1 MRTAFSLP
9 ARKAAPLFALAVF
22 LCVLA
27 FDAAAA
33 RLGVMTVRSAQGQP
47 FDAEIALADW
57 DETSERPRVVPVE
70 PLRIRLAG
78 REELVWPTA
87 WLDTS
92 RVGNTVVRI
101 RTEFEIPEPAF
112 ELTLRIESDR
122 GQMVITY
129 PITLRPAGQSLTGGA
144 ERIRGVVAL
153 DDVPGKAVTVR
164 PTPPVAAPQR
174 AVREDPIA
182 DLLQGQQRIGAGAG
196 GPLRIDP
203 TDGPAVRFQSRHDPL
218 KLRQHVA
225 IHRELAPQARAPADT
240 QASRRL
246 GGQIARIK
254 DDRHPRRIARIEG
267 DELAVDGDAIGGR
280 TRQHANDRHAEV
292 GLGKAPGMR
301 HQP

>member
-1 MRTAFSLP
+1 MRIALSSP
-9 ARKAAPLFALAVF
+9 ARKVALLLALAGF

-101 RTEFEIPEPAF
+101 RTEFEIPEPVF

-122 GQMVITY
+122 GQMVVTY
-129 PITLRPAGQSLTGGA
+129 PITLQPPGQSLTGGA
-144 ERIRGVVAL
+144 ARIRGVVAL
-153 DDVPGKAVTVR
+153 DDVPGKTVTVR
-164 PTPPVAAPQR
+164 PAPPV
-174 AVREDPIA
+174 
-182 DLLQGQQRIGAGAG
+182 
-196 GPLRIDP
+196 
-203 TDGPAVRFQSRHDPL
+203 
-218 KLRQHVA
+218 
-225 IHRELAPQARAPADT
+225 
-240 QASRRL
+240 
-246 GGQIARIK
+246 
-254 DDRHPRRIARIEG
+254 
-267 DELAVDGDAIGGR
+267 
-280 TRQHANDRHAEV
+280 
-292 GLGKAPGMR
+292 
-301 HQP
+301 

>member
-182 DLLQGQQRIGAGAG
+182 DLLQGQQRGQAPA
-196 GPLRIDP
+196 R
-203 TDGPAVRFQSRHDPL
+203 PAVLPEVPR
-218 KLRQHVA
+218 VA
-225 IHRELAPQARAPADT
+225 TQVAPQPGAPA
-240 QASRRL
+240 ASV
-246 GGQIARIK
+246 GGASNAQPSGVSQRAEQTMSALLAERAAARY
-254 DDRHPRRIARIEG
+254 RAG
-267 DELAVDGDAIGGR
+267 
-280 TRQHANDRHAEV
+280 
-292 GLGKAPGMR
+292 
-301 HQP
+301 